1 MNTTHDTG
9 ADPGRRAG
17 PPPARPDPLGGSA
30 AVPGGRGGDIHDW
43 RPEDE
48 AFWNTTG
55 KRVAW
60 RNLALSVPA
69 LLCGFA
75 VWGMWGIISVQMFNL
90 GFPFTQAELF
100 TLTAIAGIS
109 GATMRIPASF
119 LVRLAGG
126 RNTIFLTTAMLLA
139 PAIGTG
145 IALQHKDWPL
155 WAFQL
160 MALWSGV
167 GGGNFASSMSNISTF
182 FPKRLQGTALGINA
196 GIGNFGVTTMQ
207 VVIPLVMTVGLFGAV
222 AGEPMTLLKD
232 SGWILG
238 KIKAGTPTWIQ
249 NAGFAWVLSLVPLS
263 ILCWFGMNNLKTV
276 SPDTGHPLV
285 AFAKITYLYTLAFV
299 PAMLGLYLYLP
310 KPTGLGLISMWVAI
324 PLDVISALLIMKLAA
339 FGTMK
344 ENIAKQ
350 FAIFRDKHTWSMTAL
365 YIVTFGSFIGFSMAL
380 PLSITVIFGISH
392 VSDANGVLQH
402 TLKNPNAP
410 SAFTYAWIGPFVG
423 AAIRPIGGWIS
434 DRLGGSIVTQVI
446 SAVMVAASAAVGYV
460 MMQAYQS
467 ATPEQYF
474 PAFLGL
480 FILLFAASGI
490 GNGSTF
496 RTIGVIFDRQQAGPV
511 LGWTSAIAA
520 YGAFVAPIVIGDQI
534 KAGTPQFAM
543 YGFAAFYAVCL
554 VLNWWFYLRRDAY
567 VKNP

>member
-1 MNTTHDTG
+1 MS
-9 ADPGRRAG
+9 AVQPVAA
-17 PPPARPDPLGGSA
+17 PPARPA
-30 AVPGGRGGDIHDW
+30 AGPDIADW

-48 AFWNTTG
+48 AFWNSTG
-55 KRVAW
+55 KKIAY
-60 RNLALSVPA
+60 RNLWISIPA

-75 VWGMWGIISVQMFNL
+75 VWGMWGIITVQMLNL
-90 GFPFTQAELF
+90 GFPFSQAELF

-145 IALQHKDWPL
+145 IALQNPDWPL

-182 FPKRLQGTALGINA
+182 FPKRLQGTALGLNA
-196 GIGNFGVTTMQ
+196 GLGNFGVTTMQ
-207 VVIPLVMTVGLFGAV
+207 IVIPLVMTLPLLGALS
-222 AGEPMTLLKD
+222 GDPMTLVKD
-232 SGWILG
+232 SGWIFG
-238 KIKAGTPTWIQ
+238 KIAAGTPTWIQ
-249 NAGFAWVLSLVPLS
+249 NAGFAWVLSLVPLA

-276 SPDTGHPLV
+276 SPATGNPIV
-285 AFAKITYLYTLAFV
+285 AFAKVTYLYSLAFI
-299 PAMLGLYLYLP
+299 PSIAILYLYLP
-310 KPTGLGLISMWVAI
+310 KPTGLGLLNMWVAI
-324 PLDVISALLIMKLAA
+324 PLDVIAALLIMKLAA

-350 FAIFRDKHTWSMTAL
+350 FAIFKDKHTWSMTVL

-380 PLSITVIFGISH
+380 PLAITVIFGFSH
-392 VSDANGVLQH
+392 VPDANGVMQH

-410 SAFTYAWIGPFVG
+410 SAFTWAWIGPFVG
-423 AAIRPIGGWIS
+423 AAIRPLGGWIS
-434 DRLGGSIVTQVI
+434 DKVGGSIVTQAI
-446 SAVMVAASAAVGYV
+446 SAVMVVASAAVGYV
-460 MMQAYQS
+460 MLLAYNS
-467 ATPEQYF
+467 PTPEQYF
-474 PAFLGL
+474 PLFMGL
-480 FILLFAASGI
+480 FILIFAASGI

-496 RTIGVIFDRQQAGPV
+496 RTIGVIFDRTQAGPV
-511 LGWTSAIAA
+511 LGWTSAIGA
-520 YGAFVAPIVIGDQI
+520 YGAFVAPVVIGQQI
-534 KAGTPQFAM
+534 KAGAPQLAF
-543 YGFAAFYAVCL
+543 YGFAVFYALCL
-554 VLNWWFYLRRDAY
+554 ILNWWFYLRRNAY